1 MPQATENGADM
12 EEEEV
17 DDASYMIIIAAL
29 KARKA
34 KLKQADSQL
43 RNQIAELQEEILEME
58 ESNQSHCSC
67 SYEGEHTS
75 TGTRTATHDATRMA
89 RSRWDMMS
97 AAGTSQLV
105 PSTTTLERY
114 NETRGAKLV
123 SSLKKLY
130 IYFVIQQEE
139 CETDFYEQSSDQ
151 KFIVAN
157 YKETALLKPIKDDV
171 YSF

>member
-17 DDASYMIIIAAL
+17 DDAGYMIIIAAM

-34 KLKQADSQL
+34 KLKEADSQL
-43 RNQIAELQEEILEME
+43 RNQIAELQQEILEMQ
-58 ESNQSHCSC
+58 ESNLSHCSC
-67 SYEGEHTS
+67 SYEGGEDTP

-89 RSRWDMMS
+89 RSRCDVMS
-97 AAGTSQLV
+97 AAGTSQLF
-105 PSTTTLERY
+105 PPITTLERY
-114 NETRGAKLV
+114 NETRTAKLV
-123 SSLKKLY
+123 SSLKKFY

-139 CETDFYEQSSDQ
+139 CETDDYEQSSDQ

-157 YKETALLKPIKDDV
+157 
-171 YSF
+171 

>member
-12 EEEEV
+12 EV

-67 SYEGEHTS
+67 SYEGGEHTS
-75 TGTRTATHDATRMA
+75 TGTRTAAHDATRMA
-89 RSRWDMMS
+89 RYGFDVMS

-105 PSTTTLERY
+105 PPITTLER
-114 NETRGAKLV
+114 
-123 SSLKKLY
+123 
-130 IYFVIQQEE
+130 
-139 CETDFYEQSSDQ
+139 
-151 KFIVAN
+151 
-157 YKETALLKPIKDDV
+157 
-171 YSF
+171 

>member
-58 ESNQSHCSC
+58 ESN
-67 SYEGEHTS
+67 
-75 TGTRTATHDATRMA
+75 
-89 RSRWDMMS
+89 
-97 AAGTSQLV
+97 
-105 PSTTTLERY
+105 
-114 NETRGAKLV
+114 
-123 SSLKKLY
+123 
-130 IYFVIQQEE
+130 
-139 CETDFYEQSSDQ
+139 
-151 KFIVAN
+151 
-157 YKETALLKPIKDDV
+157 
-171 YSF
+171 